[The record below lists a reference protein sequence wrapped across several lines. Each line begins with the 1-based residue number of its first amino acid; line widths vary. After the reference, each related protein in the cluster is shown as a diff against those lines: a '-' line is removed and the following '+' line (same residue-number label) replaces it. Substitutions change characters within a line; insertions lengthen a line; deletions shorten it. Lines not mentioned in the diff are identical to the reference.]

1 MSTKQ
6 NNIEALE
13 RAIVEEANEE
23 AHQIHTEAQAEI
35 ERIQRDVRVR
45 IKAEEERILQ
55 RAEKDAQSIRSHSL
69 AAAQLDAQNTKLRRR
84 ELLLQSTFDKA
95 RERLT
100 SVPQRPD
107 YQQILRLLVTEAIH
121 HVGAHDVTIR
131 ADRSTVDCLSHEFLT
146 EIEQELGVKL
156 AVGQPLE
163 RGAGVIVE
171 TPDGHR
177 RYDNTLDTR
186 LDRMQNGLRT
196 LVYRI
201 LMGEAA

>member
-121 HVGAHDVTIR
+121 HVGADDVTIR

-146 EIEQELGVKL
+146 ELEQELGVKL

-177 RYDNTLDTR
+177 RYGNTLDTR

>member
-13 RAIVEEANEE
+13 RAIVEEANDE

-35 ERIQRDVRVR
+35 ERTQRDVRVR

-121 HVGAHDVTIR
+121 HVGADDVTIR
-131 ADRSTVDCLSHEFLT
+131 ADRSTVDCLSHELLT
-146 EIEQELGVKL
+146 ELEQELGVKL